1 VNSVKNRKVLV
12 VEDSRLI
19 HKMYEVMLQPTTL
32 LSAFN
37 GLEALDKLSQS
48 PDVDFIILDINM
60 PKMTGLEFLAQVK
73 TNPALAKIPVI
84 IVSTDGKEEEVA
96 RGLQAGAVAY
106 LRKPFQREDLL
117 KIVNRI
123 ETRQSAA

>member
-1 VNSVKNRKVLV
+1 
-12 VEDSRLI
+12 
-19 HKMYEVMLQPTTL
+19 
-32 LSAFN
+32 
-37 GLEALDKLSQS
+37 
-48 PDVDFIILDINM
+48 
-60 PKMTGLEFLAQVK
+60 VK